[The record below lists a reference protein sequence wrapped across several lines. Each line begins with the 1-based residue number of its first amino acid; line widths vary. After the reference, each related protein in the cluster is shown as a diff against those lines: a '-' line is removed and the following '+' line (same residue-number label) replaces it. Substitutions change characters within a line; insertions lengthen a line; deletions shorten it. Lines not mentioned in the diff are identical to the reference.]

1 MEMTKDTNYHTQLL
15 LYLLVPGGVKF
26 NIQLLIIINISFFLF
41 L

>member
-1 MEMTKDTNYHTQLL
+1 MEMTKDTNYHTHN
-15 LYLLVPGGVKF
+15 YYYTCKF